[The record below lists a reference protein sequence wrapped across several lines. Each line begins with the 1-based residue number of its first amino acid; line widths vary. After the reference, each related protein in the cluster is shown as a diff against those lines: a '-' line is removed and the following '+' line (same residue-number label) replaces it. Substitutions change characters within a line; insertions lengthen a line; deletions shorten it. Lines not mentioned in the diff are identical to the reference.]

1 MAQPQPLAREMKVQD
16 LQDLV
21 AGCLLQA
28 QKEGASQAEASASL
42 SSGLSVTVRM
52 GEVETLESQRDR
64 CLGIT
69 VFFGQQ
75 KGSASTTDLGAE
87 AIADTVRKACSI
99 ARFTASDPYAGLADA
114 ALMVAE
120 FPELDLYHP
129 WDLPATQAIDL
140 ATRCEAAALT
150 ADRRIENS
158 EGATVSSSEGVTVY
172 GNSHGFMGV
181 KRGTSHSA
189 SCVVVAKQ
197 GEEMQRD
204 YWYTSACDAA
214 GLMDLDALGEKAAQR
229 ALARLG
235 SRKLDTREAQ
245 VLFPAELARSL
256 LGHLVAAVRGT
267 AQYRKASYL
276 CDAIGRQVLAT
287 GINVYERPHLKKAVG
302 STAFDSEGVATADRD
317 LVDDGVLQG
326 YVLNSYTA
334 RKLGMATTA
343 NGGGV
348 HNLELEPGQASPQ
361 ELMERMGSGLL
372 LTELIGQGVNI
383 LTGDYSRGAAGFWV
397 ENGKIQYPVHEI
409 TIAGNLADMLTGIIA
424 VADDLDV
431 RSGIRTPSLLLSEM
445 TIAGN

>member
-1 MAQPQPLAREMKVQD
+1 MGQPQQLARELNQQD

-21 AGCLLQA
+21 AGCLRQA
-28 QKEGASQAEASASL
+28 EKEGASQAEANASL

-69 VFFGQQ
+69 VFFDQQ
-75 KGSASTTDLGAE
+75 KGSASTTDLGAG
-87 AIADTVRKACSI
+87 AVADTVQKACSI
-99 ARFTASDPYAGLADA
+99 ARFTTADPCAGLADA
-114 ALMVAE
+114 GLMVSK
-120 FPELDLYHP
+120 FPELDLFHP
-129 WDLPATQAIDL
+129 WNLPAPQAIDL
-140 ATRCEAAALT
+140 ATRCEAAALGV
-150 ADRRIENS
+150 DRRINNS
-158 EGATVSSSEGVTVY
+158 EGAAVSSNQGMSIY

-181 KRGTSHSA
+181 KQGTSHSV
-189 SCVVVAKQ
+189 SCVVVAEKDD
-197 GEEMQRD
+197 EMQRD
-204 YWYTSACDAA
+204 YWYSCARDPVE
-214 GLMDLDALGEKAAQR
+214 LMDLDELGRKAAQR

-235 SRKLDTREAQ
+235 SRKIDTREAQ
-245 VLFPAELARSL
+245 VLFPAELARGL

-276 CDAIGRQVLAT
+276 CDAIGQQVLAS

-302 STAFDSEGVATADRD
+302 SAAFDSEGVATVDRD
-317 LVDDGVLQG
+317 LVSDGVLQG

-334 RKLGMATTA
+334 RKLGMETTA

-348 HNLELEPGQASPQ
+348 HNLELEPGQASQ
-361 ELMERMGSGLL
+361 EELMEQMGTGLL

-397 ENGKIQYPVHEI
+397 ENGKILYPVHEI
-409 TIAGNLADMLTGIIA
+409 TIAGNLADMLTGILA
-424 VADDLDV
+424 VGNDLDV
-431 RSGIRTPSLLLSEM
+431 RSGVRTPSLLLGEM

>member
-1 MAQPQPLAREMKVQD
+1 MAQPQLLARELKQQD

-28 QKEGASQAEASASL
+28 EKEGASQAEADASL

-75 KGSASTTDLGAE
+75 KGSASTTDLGSEAVAE
-87 AIADTVRKACSI
+87 TVRKACSI
-99 ARFTASDPYAGLADA
+99 ARFTSTDPFAGLADA
-114 ALMVAE
+114 ALMIRE
-120 FPELDLYHP
+120 FPELDLYHS

-150 ADRRIENS
+150 SDQRIENS

-172 GNSHGFMGV
+172 GNSHGFMGI
-181 KRGTSHSA
+181 KQGTSHSA
-189 SCVVVAKQ
+189 SCVVVAGQ
-197 GEEMQRD
+197 DQEMQRD
-204 YWYTSACDAA
+204 YWYTSARDP
-214 GLMDLDALGEKAAQR
+214 GDLMDVDALGQKAAQR

-235 SRKLDTREAQ
+235 SRKLDTREAR

-276 CDAIGRQVLAT
+276 CDAIGQQVLAT
-287 GINVYERPHLKKAVG
+287 RINVYERPHLKKAAG

-317 LVDDGVLQG
+317 LVNDGVLQG

-348 HNLELEPGQASPQ
+348 HNLELEPGQASPE
-361 ELMERMGSGLL
+361 ELMDRMGNGLL
-372 LTELIGQGVNI
+372 LTELIGQGINI
-383 LTGDYSRGAAGFWV
+383 ITGDYSRGAAGFWV

-409 TIAGNLADMLTGIIA
+409 TIAGNLAAMLTGILA
-424 VADDLDV
+424 VGNDLDV

>member
-1 MAQPQPLAREMKVQD
+1 MGQAQPLTKELKQQD

-28 QKEGASQAEASASL
+28 EKEGASQAETNASL

-75 KGSASTTDLGAE
+75 KGSASTTDLGSGAVAE
-87 AIADTVRKACSI
+87 TVRKACSI
-99 ARFTASDPYAGLADA
+99 ARFTSPDPYAGLADA
-114 ALMVAE
+114 ALMAAE

-129 WDLPATQAIDL
+129 WNLPATQAIDL

-150 ADRRIENS
+150 ADQRIQNS
-158 EGATVSSSEGVTVY
+158 EGATVSSSEGVAVY

-189 SCVVVAKQ
+189 SCVVIAGQ
-197 GEEMQRD
+197 DQEMQRD
-204 YWYTSACDAA
+204 YWYTSARDPSE
-214 GLMDLDALGEKAAQR
+214 LMDLEALGEKAAQR
-229 ALARLG
+229 ALARLD

-256 LGHLVAAVRGT
+256 LGHLVAAIRGT

-276 CDAIGRQVLAT
+276 CGAIGQQVLAS

-317 LVDDGVLQG
+317 LVSDGVLQG

-334 RKLGMATTA
+334 RKLGMTTTA

-348 HNLELEPGQASPQ
+348 HNLELEPGLASPQ

-372 LTELIGQGVNI
+372 LAELIGQGVNI

-409 TIAGNLADMLTGIIA
+409 TIAGNLAAMLTGILA
-424 VADDLDV
+424 VGDDLDV

-445 TIAGN
+445 TVAGN

>member
-1 MAQPQPLAREMKVQD
+1 
-16 LQDLV
+16 
-21 AGCLLQA
+21 
-28 QKEGASQAEASASL
+28 
-42 SSGLSVTVRM
+42 M

-64 CLGIT
+64 YLGIT

-75 KGSASTTDLGAE
+75 KGSASTTDLGSGAV
-87 AIADTVRKACSI
+87 ADTVRKACSI
-99 ARFTASDPYAGLADA
+99 ARFTSPDPYSGLADA
-114 ALMVAE
+114 ALMAAE

-129 WDLPATQAIDL
+129 WNLPAAEAIDL

-150 ADRRIENS
+150 ADQRIENS
-158 EGATVSSSEGVTVY
+158 EGATVSSSEGVAVY
-172 GNSHGFMGV
+172 GNSHGFMGA

-189 SCVVVAKQ
+189 SCVIIAKH
-197 GEEMQRD
+197 GREMQRD
-204 YWYTSACDAA
+204 YWYTSARDP
-214 GLMDLDALGEKAAQR
+214 GELMDLEALGKKAAQR

-276 CDAIGRQVLAT
+276 CDAIGRQVLAA
-287 GINVYERPHLKKAVG
+287 GINVFERPHLKKAVG
-302 STAFDSEGVATADRD
+302 STAFDSEGVATTDRD
-317 LVDDGVLQG
+317 LASDGVLQG

-334 RKLGMATTA
+334 RKLGMTTTA

-348 HNLELEPGQASPQ
+348 HNLELEAGLASPL
-361 ELMERMGSGLL
+361 ELMEQMGSGLL

-397 ENGKIQYPVHEI
+397 ENGKIQFPVHEI
-409 TIAGNLADMLTGIIA
+409 TIAGNLAAMLTGIVA
-424 VADDLDV
+424 VGNDLDV